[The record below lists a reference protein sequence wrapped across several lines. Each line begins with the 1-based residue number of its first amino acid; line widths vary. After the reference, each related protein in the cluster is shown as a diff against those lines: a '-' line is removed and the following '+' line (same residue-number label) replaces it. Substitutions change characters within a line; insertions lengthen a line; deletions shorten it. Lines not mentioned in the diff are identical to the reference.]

1 VPLYQY
7 NGIRRAD
14 GKSAKGTRDADN
26 EKALRAALKRD
37 GILVSEIAEKG
48 TAADRK
54 AVDFKK
60 LLFLRV
66 KKTDVELATRQLAT
80 LTRSG
85 ISLVESLT
93 AIIDQADKPD
103 LKTALIDVREQVNQ
117 GISLSDAFA
126 RHGKYFDTL
135 YCNMVHAGEQSGT
148 LEQVLGRLADFM
160 TAQNRLRGKVT
171 AAMAYPAIMAVMGFG
186 IITVMMV
193 VVVPKMTSI
202 FESFGDAMLPLPT
215 RILIGLS
222 GFVQSFWWLLLLLAI
237 GAIVGFRKWK
247 RTPKGEFKW
256 HGFTLSAPI
265 FGKLVM
271 MIAVSRFSKTLS
283 TLLKSGVPLLTAMD
297 ITKGVLG
304 NAVLQQVI
312 VEASSSIREGE
323 SIAEPLKAS
332 GRFPPLVTHMIA
344 VGERSG
350 QLEEMLE
357 NVALSYDAQVETRVA
372 ALTSLLEPLMIVF
385 MGLGAGSIALAILMP
400 LMQMSEFVQ

>member
-1 VPLYQY
+1 MPLYQY
-7 NGIRRAD
+7 QGIRKAD
-14 GKSAKGTRDADN
+14 GKDVKGTRDADN

-60 LLFLRV
+60 LLFQRV
-66 KKTDVELATRQLAT
+66 KKADVELATRQLAT

-93 AIIDQADKPD
+93 AIIDQSDKPD
-103 LKTALIDVREQVNQ
+103 LKTALIDVRDQVNQ
-117 GISLSDAFA
+117 GMSLSEAFA
-126 RHGKYFDTL
+126 RHPKYFDTL

-160 TAQNRLRGKVT
+160 TAQNRLRGKVM
-171 AAMAYPAIMAVMGFG
+171 AAMAYPAIMALMGVI

-202 FESFGDAMLPLPT
+202 FQTFGKAALPLPT
-215 RILIGLS
+215 RMLIATS
-222 GFVQSFWWLLLLLAI
+222 EFMQHFWWALLI
-237 GAIVGFRKWK
+237 VIVGAIVGFRRWK
-247 RTPKGEFKW
+247 KTAKGEFKW
-256 HGFTLSAPI
+256 HGFVLRAPI
-265 FGKLVM
+265 FGKLTM
-271 MIAVSRFSKTLS
+271 MIAVSRFTKTLS

-304 NAVLQQVI
+304 NAVLQKII
-312 VEASSSIREGE
+312 VDASSSIREGE
-323 SIAEPLKAS
+323 SIADPLKAS
-332 GRFPPLVTHMIA
+332 GKFPPLVTHMIA

-357 NVALSYDAQVETRVA
+357 NVALSYDSQVENRVA
-372 ALTSLLEPLMIVF
+372 ALTSLLEPLMIVI
-385 MGLGAGSIALAILMP
+385 MGLGAGSIAVAILMP
-400 LMQMSEFVQ
+400 LMKMSEFVQ